1 MAASTAGCARYN
13 SHGSIALFVFHADA
27 GGGAYFMVLRFL
39 SNQLQAAGA
48 AFQLIT
54 RIPIPIM
61 IPFVPQVLARSVV
74 YYPLVGTVVG
84 GITAAVGWFLFAYAP
99 AMPAAVSS
107 VILWALLSGALH
119 LDGLMDTADGV
130 LSHRSR
136 DRMLEIMKDSRV
148 GAMGVIAAVFCAA
161 LQILCSVQLVRTG
174 DLASYGCVH
183 CCCLRAGAGSGS
195 YGRWPDGLLPD
206 QGKAWL
212 RCSRCPRK
220 ACGRCNDDT
229 DYSIDLDRYCLWFNM
244 GRYAESV
251 SGTSRSYGHYGVGCL
266 QLA

>member
-13 SHGSIALFVFHADA
+13 SHGSIALFGFHADA

-99 AMPAAVSS
+99 AMPAAVLLL
-107 VILWALLSGALH
+107 ILWALLSGALH

-130 LSHRSR
+130 FSHRSR
-136 DRMLEIMKDSRV
+136 DRMLEIMKE
-148 GAMGVIAAVFCAA
+148 AA
-161 LQILCSVQLVRTG
+161 LARWGSLRLFLCCSSNSLFFQLVRTG

-183 CCCLRAGAGSGS
+183 CCCLRLEQALARMGD
-195 YGRWPDGLLPD
+195 GRMAFCQTRGRHGFDVRG
-206 QGKAWL
+206 
-212 RCSRCPRK
+212 CPRK

-229 DYSIDLDRYCLWFNM
+229 DDSIDLDRYCLWFNM